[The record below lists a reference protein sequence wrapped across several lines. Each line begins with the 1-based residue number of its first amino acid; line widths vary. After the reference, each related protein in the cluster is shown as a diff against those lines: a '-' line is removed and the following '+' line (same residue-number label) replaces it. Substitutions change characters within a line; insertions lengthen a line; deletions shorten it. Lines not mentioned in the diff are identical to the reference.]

1 MNEDSE
7 LLRRYAEH
15 RDEAAFE
22 RLVQRHV
29 NLVFS
34 AALRQTGGDAQTAE
48 DVTQTVFADLARK
61 AGSLGRRGGITGWLY
76 SSTRFAAAKM
86 RRADHRRKTREHE
99 ATDMN
104 TTSGGETAP
113 SHWRELAPVLDEAM
127 HDLKAQD
134 REAVLLRYFQSR
146 DFKSVGAEIGR
157 ASWRERDWDEEV
169 GGGWR

>member
-34 AALRQTGGDAQTAE
+34 AALRQTGGDEETAE

-61 AGSLGRRGGITGWLY
+61 AGLLARRGGIPGWLY
-76 SSTRFAAAKM
+76 TGTRFAAAKM
-86 RRADHRRKTREHE
+86 RRAEQRRKTREHGV
-99 ATDMN
+99 TDMN
-104 TTSGGETAP
+104 ATSGGETT
-113 SHWRELAPVLDEAM
+113 SSSWQELAPALDEAM
-127 HDLKAQD
+127 HDLKAHD
-134 REAVLLRYFQSR
+134 REALLLRYFQSR
-146 DFKSVGAEIGR
+146 DFKS
-157 ASWRERDWDEEV
+157 
-169 GGGWR
+169 